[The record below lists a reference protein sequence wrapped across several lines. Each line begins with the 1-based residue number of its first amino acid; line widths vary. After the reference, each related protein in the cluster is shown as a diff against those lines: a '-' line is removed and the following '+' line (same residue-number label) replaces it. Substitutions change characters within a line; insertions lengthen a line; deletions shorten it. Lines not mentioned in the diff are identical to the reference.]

1 MQNKDQLLI
10 LSRVSK
16 LNHVEP
22 YNNGIQRVPLLPNGD
37 PYSVLHDC
45 LEEDIQQRLL
55 QQWIQHLGAR
65 IQGAPEGLLSRT
77 PKFNDGPLM
86 AH

>member
-10 LSRVSK
+10 LSRVSM

-22 YNNGIQRVPLLPNGD
+22 YNNGYNGSH
-37 PYSVLHDC
+37 YR

-55 QQWIQHLGAR
+55 QQWIQHLRTR
-65 IQGAPEGLLSRT
+65 IQGAPEGLLPRT
-77 PKFNDGPLM
+77 PKNSTDSTEDRTGLVVIL
-86 AH
+86 